1 MIAKAS
7 SGRRVNLFSYT
18 LALLALICTALA
30 FAGCA
35 IGHYHTYVG
44 AQKKWPTSAGTYADT
59 VEGVP
64 IFYSFPPRPYVVL
77 GFLEAKT
84 APIRRH
90 TRFSFA
96 ARRAKDLGADAIIA
110 LNKEG
115 QNKELA
121 ETFGVQI
128 DPDSTSGDF
137 FGQAEA
143 VLIRWVK

>member
-1 MIAKAS
+1 MIAKVS
-7 SGRRVNLFSYT
+7 SGRRVNLFCRT
-18 LALLALICTALA
+18 LALLALICTALG

-96 ARRAKDLGADAIIA
+96 ARRAKELGADAIIA

>member
-7 SGRRVNLFSYT
+7 SQGTARLTCRA
-18 LALLALICTALA
+18 LALLALVGTGLS
-30 FAGCA
+30 FASCA
-35 IGHYHTYVG
+35 IGHYHAYVG
-44 AQKKWPTSAGTYADT
+44 AQKKWPTSPGSYADM
-59 VEGVP
+59 VEGIP
-64 IFYSFPPRPYVVL
+64 IFYNFPPRPYVVL
-77 GFLEAKT
+77 GYLEAKT

-96 ARRAKDLGADAIIA
+96 ARRAKEIGADAIIA

-115 QNKELA
+115 QNRELA

-128 DPDSTSGDF
+128 DPDSSSGDF

>member
-1 MIAKAS
+1 MIAKVS
-7 SGRRVNLFSYT
+7 SGRRVNLFCRT
-18 LALLALICTALA
+18 LALLALICTALGL
-30 FAGCA
+30 AGCA
-35 IGHYHTYVG
+35 IGHYHPYVG
-44 AQKKWPTSAGTYADT
+44 AQRKWPTSAGTYADT

-96 ARRAKDLGADAIIA
+96 ARRAKELGADAIIA